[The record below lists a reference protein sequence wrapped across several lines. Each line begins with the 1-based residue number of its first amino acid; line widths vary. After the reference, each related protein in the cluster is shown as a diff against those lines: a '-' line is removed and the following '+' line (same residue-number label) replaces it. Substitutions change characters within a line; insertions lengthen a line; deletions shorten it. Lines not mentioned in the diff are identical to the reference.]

1 MRVYEKVRAYIVDN
15 GLEQAA
21 VAQKAGIPNEA
32 FTAILSGKK
41 TLYAEELRV
50 ICIDYARQEFNIPR
64 PENTWSNLKDE
75 EYISYQGRLRKAIE
89 EQDTKKRHPIIWEI
103 EVWSK
108 LRDKK

>member
-75 EYISYQGRLRKAIE
+75 EYRALTKSHRRTRYKKASSNYMGNRSMVKI
-89 EQDTKKRHPIIWEI
+89 KR
-103 EVWSK
+103 
-108 LRDKK
+108 